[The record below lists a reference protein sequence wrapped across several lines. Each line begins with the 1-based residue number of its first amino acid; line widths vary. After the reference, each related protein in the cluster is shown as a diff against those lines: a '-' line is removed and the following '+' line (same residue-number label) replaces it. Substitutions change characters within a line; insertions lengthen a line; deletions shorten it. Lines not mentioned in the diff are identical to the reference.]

1 MDEAAGAPNDDVTV
15 LIPTLD
21 EAATIGDVVEG
32 FVERGYENVFVID
45 GGSADDTQEIAREA
59 GARVIE
65 QSGTGKGDAMMQG
78 FTEVDTEYVLVLD
91 GDGTYLPEDADTLLE
106 PLRAGEAEHVVGN
119 RFADIRSGAMPR
131 LNRIGNRIINRA
143 YRAIHQRDH
152 RDILSGYRAMTTD
165 SLDRMNLSAE
175 GFGIETEM
183 CVECVRHGIDSM
195 EVPIT
200 YETRP
205 AGSETNLHPIK
216 DGGTIIVT
224 LYRLAKTNNPLFY
237 FGSLGALSLLTG
249 LAIAAYVGYDW
260 FVNDVPHE
268 VLAIVAAAGILVGVQ
283 LFMFGFLSDMI
294 VALHRDQRRRIE
306 RVERRIEDEED

>member
-1 MDEAAGAPNDDVTV
+1 MNEDVTV

-21 EAATIGDVVEG
+21 EAATIGDVVSG
-32 FVERGYENVFVID
+32 FVDRGYETVLVID
-45 GGSADDTQEIAREA
+45 GGSTDGTQEIAEDA
-59 GARVIE
+59 GAEVI
-65 QSGTGKGDAMMQG
+65 QQTGTGKGQAMMQG
-78 FTEVDTEYVLVLD
+78 FEAVETEYVLVLD
-91 GDGTYLPEDADTLLE
+91 GDGTYLPDDADALLE
-106 PLRAGEAEHVVGN
+106 PLRSGEADHVVGN

-131 LNRIGNRIINRA
+131 LNRVGNRIINWA
-143 YRAIHQRDH
+143 YRAIHRRDH
-152 RDILSGYRAMTTD
+152 HDILSGYRAMSMD
-165 SLDRMNLSAE
+165 SLDRMNLTAE

-237 FGSLGALSLLTG
+237 FGSLGALSLLAG
-249 LAIAAYVGYDW
+249 LAIAGYVGYDW
-260 FVNDVPHE
+260 FVNDIPHE
-268 VLAIVAAAGILVGVQ
+268 ILAIVAAAGILVGVQ
-283 LFMFGFLSDMI
+283 LFMIGFLSDMI

-306 RVERRIEDEED
+306 RLERRIDDED

>member
-1 MDEAAGAPNDDVTV
+1 MNEDVTV

-21 EAATIGDVVEG
+21 EAATIGEVVAG
-32 FVERGYENVFVID
+32 FVERGYETVLVID
-45 GGSADDTQEIAREA
+45 GGSTDGTQEIAEEE
-59 GARVIE
+59 GANVVE
-65 QSGTGKGDAMMQG
+65 QTGSGKGQAMMQG
-78 FTEVDTEYVLVLD
+78 FARVETEYVLVLD
-91 GDGTYLPEDADTLLE
+91 GDGTYLPEDADALLE
-106 PLRAGEAEHVVGN
+106 PLRDGEADHVVGN

-131 LNRIGNRIINRA
+131 LNRVGNRIINWSF
-143 YRAIHQRDH
+143 RAIHRRDH
-152 RDILSGYRAMTTD
+152 RDILSGYRAMTMD
-165 SLDRMNLSAE
+165 SLGRMNLTAE

-237 FGSLGALSLLTG
+237 FGSLGGLSLLAG
-249 LAIAAYVGYDW
+249 LGIASYVGYDW
-260 FVNDVPHE
+260 FVNDIPHE
-268 VLAIVAAAGILVGVQ
+268 VLAIVAAAGILVGIQ
-283 LFMFGFLSDMI
+283 LFMIGFLSDMI

-306 RVERRIEDEED
+306 RLERRIEEDD

>member
-1 MDEAAGAPNDDVTV
+1 MHDDVTV

-21 EAATIGDVVEG
+21 EAATIEAVVSG
-32 FVERGYENVFVID
+32 FVERGFEHVLVVD
-45 GGSADDTQEIAREA
+45 GGSSDGTQELAAEA

-65 QSGTGKGDAMMQG
+65 QTGSGKGHAMMQG
-78 FTEVDTEYVLVLD
+78 FSEVDTEYVLVLD
-91 GDGTYLPEDADTLLE
+91 GDGTYLPEDAETLLE
-106 PLRAGEAEHVVGN
+106 PLRSGEADHVVGN

-131 LNRIGNRIINRA
+131 LNRVGNRLINWA
-143 YRAIHQRDH
+143 YRAIHRREH
-152 RDILSGYRAMTTD
+152 HDILSGYRAMTMD
-165 SLDRMNLSAE
+165 SLERMNLTAE

-183 CVECVRHGIDSM
+183 CVECVRHGIESM

-237 FGSLGALSLLTG
+237 FGSLGTLALASG
-249 LAIAAYVGYDW
+249 GAIAAYVGYEW
-260 FVNDVPHE
+260 FARGIPHE

-283 LFMFGFLSDMI
+283 LLMFGVLSDMI

-306 RVERRIEDEED
+306 RVERMARDDED

>member
-1 MDEAAGAPNDDVTV
+1 MNEDVTV

-21 EAATIGDVVEG
+21 EAATIGDVVSG
-32 FVERGYENVFVID
+32 FVDRGYEHVLVID
-45 GGSADDTQEIAREA
+45 GGSDDGTPELAEEA

-65 QSGTGKGDAMMQG
+65 QTGSGKGHAMMQG
-78 FTEVDTEYVLVLD
+78 FNEVETEYLLVLD
-91 GDGTYLPEDADTLLE
+91 GDGTYLPEDAEKLLE
-106 PLRAGEAEHVVGN
+106 PLRSGEADHVVGN

-131 LNRIGNRIINRA
+131 LNRVGNRIINWA
-143 YRAIHQRDH
+143 YRTIHRRDH
-152 RDILSGYRAMTTD
+152 HDILSGYRAMTMD

-216 DGGTIIVT
+216 DGGTIVVT

-237 FGSLGALSLLTG
+237 FGSLGALSLLNG
-249 LAIAAYVGYDW
+249 LLIAAYVGYEW
-260 FVNDVPHE
+260 FVQGIPHE

-283 LFMFGFLSDMI
+283 LFMIGFLSDMI

-306 RVERRIEDEED
+306 RLERKIETSDED

>member
-1 MDEAAGAPNDDVTV
+1 MTEDVTV
-15 LIPTLD
+15 MIPTLD

-32 FVERGYENVFVID
+32 FVERGYEHVLVID
-45 GGSADDTQEIAREA
+45 GGSSDDTQEIAREA

-78 FTEVDTEYVLVLD
+78 FAQIDTEYVLVLD
-91 GDGTYLPEDADTLLE
+91 GDGTYLPKDAEALLE
-106 PLRAGEAEHVVGN
+106 PLRSGEAEHVVGN
-119 RFADIRSGAMPR
+119 RFADIQSGAMPR
-131 LNRIGNRIINRA
+131 LNQVGNKLINWA
-143 YRAIHQRDH
+143 YRTIHQREH
-152 RDILSGYRAMTTD
+152 YDILSGYRAMTVD

-237 FGSLGALSLLTG
+237 FGSFGTVALLTG
-249 LAIAAYVGYDW
+249 LAIASYVGYDW
-260 FVNDVPHE
+260 FVNRVPHE
-268 VLAIVAAAGILVGVQ
+268 VLAVVAAAGILVGIQ
-283 LFMFGFLSDMI
+283 LIMFGFLSDMI

-306 RVERRIEDEED
+306 RVERRFDDED

>member
-1 MDEAAGAPNDDVTV
+1 MDEDVTV

-21 EAATIGDVVEG
+21 EAATIADVVGG
-32 FVERGYENVFVID
+32 FVERGYERVLVID
-45 GGSADDTQEIAREA
+45 GGSTDGTRELAEEA

-65 QSGTGKGDAMMQG
+65 QSGSGKGHAMMQG
-78 FTEVDTEYVLVLD
+78 FAEVETEYVLVLD
-91 GDGTYLPEDADTLLE
+91 GDGTYVPADADALLE

-131 LNRIGNRIINRA
+131 LNRVGNRLINWA
-143 YRAIHQRDH
+143 YRAIHRREH
-152 RDILSGYRAMTTD
+152 YDILSGYRAMTMD
-165 SLDRMNLSAE
+165 SLERMNLSAE

-237 FGSLGALSLLTG
+237 FGSLGVLGILAGS
-249 LAIAAYVGYDW
+249 AIAAYVGYEW
-260 FVNDVPHE
+260 FVAGVPHQ

-283 LFMFGFLSDMI
+283 LVMFGALSDMI

-306 RVERRIEDEED
+306 RLERRTDDEE